1 MVNDIAMAITKMN
14 PGEDSGHYGEERSYL
29 GQLIKVPKRSEWQMA
44 TKQSRAMSDRMRKE
58 VDPRE
63 K

>member
-1 MVNDIAMAITKMN
+1 MAITKMN